1 MNSPQSI
8 IRRLTTLR
16 SDRLVMLVCVLGV
29 LLLSVGIAGGVSLVS
44 VGKAREDLLDQGRLL
59 TERYAAQSTLALLY
73 GAPENAEAAT
83 SSLLRFPNVVGV
95 AVFNA
100 DNSTLLSHGQ
110 LGENPRP
117 PAMAWS
123 PADSARV
130 FDETP
135 GRWLFRAPVF
145 VGDSSPDLTV
155 FGEIMPP
162 PQYQGQVAVA
172 ISKAALHEV
181 TRDIV
186 LSTATITL
194 VTTGVLLPLLLLI
207 LRRVSAPIQD
217 LARVMRQTEA
227 GDISA
232 RAPLSAGPS
241 DVQQMERAF
250 NRMMDRLQDREQELL
265 DARDMALSAARLKA
279 QFTANVSHEIRTP
292 LNGLLGML
300 QLLRESPLQPKQLER
315 LTLAE
320 ASGNTLLSL
329 INDILDFSRLESG
342 RIEIEQIPFDLRAK
356 IQETAALFELQ
367 TRNKGIDLQVH
378 IGRAV
383 PRGVLGDPMRIGQ
396 VLTNLI
402 GNAIKFTSEG
412 SIAVYVD
419 SNTDKGAARTLELRV
434 TDTGIGIGGEDLE
447 RIFDSFTQADSSTT
461 RQFGG
466 SGLGLT
472 ITRQL
477 VELMG
482 GQIGVESTPGVGSTF
497 WISLPVV
504 VADVPDTPATD
515 AALIADSVPAG
526 SAPRVLVAED
536 NTTNQL
542 VAKGLLE
549 AAGCRVDVVGD
560 GEAAVAHWE
569 RGGFALILMDC
580 NMPGVDGLEATR
592 RIRAAEPEGQRIPII
607 AMTANTEP
615 DLIEECYAA
624 GMDDA
629 LPKPMQ
635 LPAVQRLLSRWT
647 TLTDK
652 AGQQPAT
659 STDTADSAVAAVL
672 NPALLTELRE
682 AIGDALPTV
691 IRTFISDSARYFVQL
706 REAIGNR
713 NLTQTRELAHT
724 LKGSARNLGVDQI
737 ANLAERIERLA
748 GSGSG
753 DPDLAG
759 LEKLAD
765 DFDRQ
770 HATARDALARWSEGH
785 LPGRQT
791 ESTHSNFT
799 VLVVED
805 DRSTRLALRG
815 VLDQEGYRV
824 VEAGDGEEAMQLY
837 PRVRPDIV
845 LLDARLPR
853 QDGFTTC
860 RQMLALP
867 QHQRT
872 PVLMITSLADEIS
885 VERAFRAG
893 AADFITKPIN
903 FGVLRRRVARL
914 LQAGA
919 SERHAHRLAY
929 HDALT
934 GLPNR
939 AGFRERLRLMID
951 RAQNDGA
958 VNLAVVA
965 VDLDRF
971 KVLNESLGHDV
982 ADEILV
988 QLGDRIRRQLRAHDL
1003 LARVGSDEFALAFE
1017 IESAETATIVAD
1029 KILTAVAS
1037 PLHAGDQELVLS
1049 ASVGIALYP
1058 ADGREL
1064 DELLR
1069 HAETAL
1075 NQAKSAGGG
1084 RHHFWQTH
1092 MSVAVRKR
1100 LDMESDLRK
1109 ALERAEL
1116 QLYYQPQLNLA
1127 SGQINGVEALIRW
1140 QHPQR
1145 GLVSPADFI
1154 PLAEDTGLIGPI
1166 GEWVLREAC
1175 RQNRLWQSHGLP
1187 PLRMAVNVSGHQ
1199 LGAPEFVDMVARA
1212 LHETGHA
1219 PQRLELEI
1227 TETTLMRNLD
1237 ESAQVLSRLRALGVR
1252 LSIDDFGTGYSSL
1265 GYLKHLPVQTVKID
1279 RSFVAE
1285 LPENSHDAAITNG
1298 IIDMGHNLGLEII
1311 GEGVETAAQLRYLRE
1326 RGCDMIQGYL
1336 LHAPTTPDNLE
1347 NWLSNNPRPSVA
1359 GLGVVKSPRRRR

>member
-1 MNSPQSI
+1 MNLLHPL

-16 SDRLVMLVCVLGV
+16 SDRLIMLVSVLGV
-29 LLLSVGIAGGVSLVS
+29 LLLSIGSAGGISWVS
-44 VGKAREDLLDQGRLL
+44 VGKARDDLLDQGRLL
-59 TERYAAQSTLALLY
+59 TERYAAQATLALLY
-73 GAPENAEAAT
+73 GSPENAEAAT
-83 SSLLRFPNVVGV
+83 GNLLRFPNVVGA

-100 DNSTLLSHGQ
+100 DGSTLLSRGR
-110 LGENPRP
+110 LGDLPQP
-117 PAMAWS
+117 PAATWN
-123 PADSARV
+123 PDDDARM
-130 FDETP
+130 FAETP
-135 GRWLFRAPVF
+135 QLWLFRAPVF
-145 VGDSSPDLTV
+145 VGDSSPDMTV
-155 FGEIMPP
+155 FGEVLPP

-172 ISKAALHEV
+172 ISKAALRAV

-186 LSTATITL
+186 LSTVTITAI
-194 VTTGVLLPLLLLI
+194 TAAVLLPLLLLV

-217 LARVMRQTEA
+217 LAKVMQQTEA
-227 GDISA
+227 GDITA
-232 RAPLSAGPS
+232 RARLSHGPS

-300 QLLRESPLQPKQLER
+300 QLLRESPLQPQQLER
-315 LTLAE
+315 VTMAQ
-320 ASGNTLLSL
+320 ASGNTLLAL

-342 RIEIEQIPFDLRAK
+342 RMEIEQIPFDLHAK
-356 IQETAALFELQ
+356 VREVAALFELQ
-367 TRNKGIDLQVH
+367 TRNKGIDLSVH
-378 IGRAV
+378 IAPTV

-402 GNAIKFTSEG
+402 GNAVKFTNDG
-412 SIAVYVD
+412 SIAVNVD
-419 SNTDKGAARTLELRV
+419 GNGGNGAPGTLQLRV
-434 TDTGIGIGGEDLE
+434 IDTGIGIGSEDLE
-447 RIFDSFTQADSSTT
+447 RIFQSFTQADSSTT

-466 SGLGLT
+466 SGLGLS

-482 GQIGVESTPGVGSTF
+482 GQIGVESTPGLGSTF
-497 WISLPVV
+497 WVSLPL
-504 VADVPDTPATD
+504 VAADLTDGASTKALPAATAAAPTD
-515 AALIADSVPAG
+515 L
-526 SAPRVLVAED
+526 RVLIAED

-560 GEAAVAHWE
+560 GEAAVTQWQ
-569 RGGFALILMDC
+569 RGGFDLILMDC

-592 RIRAAEPEGQRIPII
+592 RIRAAEPPGQRIPII
-607 AMTANTEP
+607 AMTANTEAQ
-615 DLIEECYAA
+615 LLESCYAA

-635 LPAVQRLLSRWT
+635 LSAVKQLLSKWT
-647 TLTDK
+647 TRD
-652 AGQQPAT
+652 GDNPRPA
-659 STDTADSAVAAVL
+659 DVPAANADQAAAVL
-672 NPALLTELRE
+672 NPALLADLRE
-682 AIGDALPTV
+682 VIGDALPTV
-691 IRTFISDSARYFVQL
+691 IRTFISDSARYFAQL
-706 REAIGNR
+706 REAIISR
-713 NLTQTRELAHT
+713 DLPQTRELAHT
-724 LKGSARNLGVDQI
+724 LKGSARNIGVEQI

-748 GSGSG
+748 SGN

-759 LEKLAD
+759 LEKLAG
-765 DFDRQ
+765 DFERQ
-770 HATARDALARWSEGH
+770 HSAAREALARWSDGH
-785 LPGRQT
+785 LTGRPAETAQP
-791 ESTHSNFT
+791 NFT

-805 DRSTRLALRG
+805 DHSTRLALRSA
-815 VLDQEGYRV
+815 LAQDGYRV

-837 PRVRPDIV
+837 PRIRPDIV

-860 RQMLALP
+860 RQMLASP
-867 QHQRT
+867 QQQHT

-919 SERHAHRLAY
+919 SQRHAHRLAY
-929 HDALT
+929 HDTLT

-939 AGFRERLRLMID
+939 AGFRERLRLMIE
-951 RAQNDGA
+951 RARNDGTDH
-958 VNLAVVA
+958 LAVVA
-965 VDLDRF
+965 MDLDRF

-1017 IESAETATIVAD
+1017 VESADTATVVAD
-1029 KILTAVAS
+1029 KILAAVAS
-1037 PLHAGDQELVLS
+1037 PLHAGNQELVLS

-1058 ADGREL
+1058 ADGQEL

-1109 ALERAEL
+1109 ALERGEL

-1127 SGQINGVEALIRW
+1127 GGQVNGVEALIRW

-1212 LHETGHA
+1212 LQETGHD

-1237 ESAQVLSRLRALGVR
+1237 ESAEVLSRLRALGVR

-1298 IIDMGHNLGLEII
+1298 IIDMGHNLGLEVI

-1336 LHAPTTPDNLE
+1336 LHAPTTPGNLE
-1347 NWLSNNPRPSVA
+1347 TWLADNPRPSVA
-1359 GLGVVKSPRRRR
+1359 GLGVVKGPRRRR